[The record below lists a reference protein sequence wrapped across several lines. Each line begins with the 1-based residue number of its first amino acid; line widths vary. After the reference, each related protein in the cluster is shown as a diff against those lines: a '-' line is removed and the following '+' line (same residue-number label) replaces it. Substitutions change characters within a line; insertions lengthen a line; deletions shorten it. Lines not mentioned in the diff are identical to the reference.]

1 VRTPQRVHAE
11 HHTGVHR
18 TGAELTLRL
27 LFAAE
32 PRDESRVRAMVEDVL
47 ARGWGDSPDGSR
59 TSWSVVTSTPSPVL
73 AEEQPHA
80 RRLIG
85 G

>member
-1 VRTPQRVHAE
+1 
-11 HHTGVHR
+11 
-18 TGAELTLRL
+18 
-27 LFAAE
+27 
-32 PRDESRVRAMVEDVL
+32 MVEDVL

-73 AEEQPHA
+73 AEEEPHA
-80 RRLIG
+80 RQLIG